1 MELPDPGA
9 PFQLGD
15 RVGTSYRLLR
25 LLGRGATSF
34 VFEAEDSVLSRRVA
48 IKVVEDAKTGAET
61 LVHEAKALAATRHP
75 GLPVVHGLG
84 VHRGFTYL
92 VLERLYGVTLDDHL
106 ARAPRRRLGLEEGLD
121 VLLAVADVL
130 AAVHRAGLA
139 HRDLKPANVML
150 CAEGRTVLLDFGIVA
165 PEVAARDVPRC
176 GTPRYLAPEVIL
188 SQLVPGHAH
197 LVDVYAF
204 GALAYELFAGQPAFD
219 ADTMI
224 RTLERHL
231 ADPAPDLADARPD
244 LPPALGEL
252 LGACLAKAP
261 ADRPA
266 DMTTVSWELLG
277 LRRRSQDRLRVGGGR
292 G

>member
-1 MELPDPGA
+1 MDLLPDPGA

-15 RVGTSYRLLR
+15 HVGNSYRLLR

-48 IKVVEDAKTGAET
+48 IKVAENAQVGAEV
-61 LVHEAKALAATRHP
+61 LLHEAKALAATRHP

-106 ARAPRRRLGLEEGLD
+106 ERAPGRRLALDEGLD
-121 VLLAVADVL
+121 VLTAVADVL

-150 CAEGRTVLLDFGIVA
+150 CAGARTVLLDFGIVA
-165 PEVAARDVPRC
+165 PEVAAREVPRC

-204 GALAYELFAGQPAFD
+204 GALAYELFSGRPAFD
-219 ADTMI
+219 GETMV

-231 ADPAPDLADARPD
+231 ADPAPDLADARPE
-244 LPPALGEL
+244 LPRGLAALV
-252 LGACLAKAP
+252 GACLAKAP
-261 ADRPA
+261 ADRPT

-277 LRRRSQDRLRVGGGR
+277 LRRRSHDRLRSGVR